1 MPYGIA
7 LISIEFHMRVLRFRS
22 SWFLWGAVAAFFGAD
37 LCASEIRLAISVPD
51 QKMAVIQDGTELAR
65 FRISTSRFG
74 LGDSLGSYATPK
86 GILQVAAKIGDKQ
99 REGTVFKSRRPT
111 GEVLPPNAPGR
122 DPIVTR
128 ILWLRGLES
137 CNAKAYQR
145 CIYIHGTPEEK
156 FLGKPVSWGC
166 IRMRSQD
173 VVRVFDVVPVG
184 AKVEIAEKK
193 LRAMVREYAQTVTL
207 AHNGTG

>member
-1 MPYGIA
+1 MVFPSSRL
-7 LISIEFHMRVLRFRS
+7 LIFFACLFP
-22 SWFLWGAVAAFFGAD
+22 WFSRCGLQGA
-37 LCASEIRLAISVPD
+37 EIRLAISVRD
-51 QKMAVIQDGTELAR
+51 QKMALIQDGTELAR
-65 FRISTSRFG
+65 FSISTSRFG
-74 LGDSLGSYATPK
+74 VGDSLGSYATPR
-86 GILQVAAKIGDKQ
+86 GLLAVAEKIGDRQ

-111 GEVLPPNAPGR
+111 GEVLYPNAPGR

-156 FLGKPVSWGC
+156 MLGKPVSWGC

-173 VVRVFDVVPVG
+173 VVRVFDAVPVG

-193 LRAMVREYAQTVTL
+193 LKAMVREAAQATML
-207 AHNGTG
+207 ARNEARP

>member
-1 MPYGIA
+1 MVF
-7 LISIEFHMRVLRFRS
+7 LSRS
-22 SWFLWGAVAAFFGAD
+22 AFCFTLGLAWCV
-37 LCASEIRLAISVPD
+37 LCAGVQAAEVRLAISVPD
-51 QKMAVIQDGTELAR
+51 QKMALIQDGTELAR
-65 FRISTSRFG
+65 FSISTSRFG
-74 LGDSLGSYATPK
+74 VGDAMGSFATPS
-86 GILQVAAKIGDKQ
+86 GTLAVAEKIGERQ

-111 GEVLPPNAPGR
+111 GEVLYPNAPGR

-128 ILWLRGLES
+128 ILWLRGLEP

-156 FLGKPVSWGC
+156 LLGKPVSWGC

-173 VVRVFDVVPVG
+173 VVRIFDLVPVG

-193 LRAMVREYAQTVTL
+193 LKVMVREAAQATML
-207 AHNGTG
+207 ARNEDRS